1 MPNAADWGYSGAVCA
16 GADIWVSGVTAKE
29 PDGVI
34 HNPGDVS
41 AQSRRVSN
49 KIVAMIGSAGCGAA
63 DIVSTRHYTT
73 VAYVDVNTADERLRI
88 MHPHH
93 PTSAGITVQG
103 TGDRRVA
110 EMIEVEAVA
119 GAGESRVNVNSGR
132 PYEEDHHYC
141 RSVRVGDVVYV
152 SGTTSVRLDEEVGS
166 PFDAYGQT
174 IETLAWMRW
183 GIEQQGLSFAD
194 TARTRTY
201 VVGQENLGP
210 VSQGLNEML
219 GDIRPAATVVGVP
232 ALGRPSILVE
242 IEATAV
248 RGAGES

>member
-1 MPNAADWGYSGAVCA
+1 M
-16 GADIWVSGVTAKE
+16 
-29 PDGVI
+29 
-34 HNPGDVS
+34 
-41 AQSRRVSN
+41 
-49 KIVAMIGSAGCGAA
+49 
-63 DIVSTRHYTT
+63 
-73 VAYVDVNTADERLRI
+73 
-88 MHPHH
+88 
-93 PTSAGITVQG
+93 
-103 TGDRRVA
+103 
-110 EMIEVEAVA
+110 
-119 GAGESRVNVNSGR
+119 
-132 PYEEDHHYC
+132 
-141 RSVRVGDVVYV
+141 
-152 SGTTSVRLDEEVGS
+152 RLDEEVGS